1 MVYYL
6 KEALKE
12 AQEYRRFQPSVGY
25 SWDFGESEDKA
36 SAKEAEEAEE
46 EKRMQ
51 FAVLWSVSRLQ
62 NSGCT

>member
-36 SAKEAEEAEE
+36 GAKEADEVEE
-46 EKRMQ
+46 EKRM
-51 FAVLWSVSRLQ
+51 
-62 NSGCT
+62 